1 MFSSHYSAG
10 SGAVLVETR
19 EESRMLRDL
28 LAELPERAEVMT
40 VAAPNGQLRD
50 ARTGRALQGQG
61 GLAAGYNWTSDRPG
75 RVLVVWDWHMLAN
88 SPGHWRM
95 LIEALPGL
103 RRPKN
108 SRQEDL
114 ASLVVFVG
122 PSWDLQVQN
131 PLRGALPLL
140 QFDPPDRATLAAVAE
155 KLHPTNG
162 MADQVADALAGLS
175 ADAAEQAAA
184 ECLAAHGAWNTNHL
198 RQARRQLLKDAG
210 LEIWTPVADLGGL
223 SGIKSY
229 AEAEVFPWLRNPKLS
244 VRRILCA
251 GVPGVGKSYCAKWFA
266 HRLQCECARLSVPAL
281 KAGLVGASEANLRRA
296 LRTVNALAKEA
307 PLVLVLDEVDKV
319 ATEGLDGGTSS
330 GMFAELLTWLQEST
344 AQAVVIATLN
354 RLDKLDAALESRFAA
369 RFFFELP
376 TAEERRSVARIHY
389 ADLGCEPD
397 CLDLAAD
404 STAELTE
411 SFSSRELAINVAP
424 SVLRQSNCR
433 PDADVIRRVVASCTP
448 ASRTQE
454 VQLAAMR
461 NAASTLRRAND
472 EPTDATPSVR
482 RVHHN

>member
-1 MFSSHYSAG
+1 MSVLTAIVPRERRTSVHRPRGPPPSRPHGLHEGLPPCGEPGNSGVVLLARAPRMEMTSCFRRTTAPA

-344 AQAVVIATLN
+344 A
-354 RLDKLDAALESRFAA
+354 
-369 RFFFELP
+369 
-376 TAEERRSVARIHY
+376 
-389 ADLGCEPD
+389 
-397 CLDLAAD
+397 
-404 STAELTE
+404 
-411 SFSSRELAINVAP
+411 
-424 SVLRQSNCR
+424 
-433 PDADVIRRVVASCTP
+433 
-448 ASRTQE
+448 
-454 VQLAAMR
+454 
-461 NAASTLRRAND
+461 
-472 EPTDATPSVR
+472 
-482 RVHHN
+482 